1 MITSDWRPRTDALAL
16 AFVREAMTAAGID
29 HSHVDDAHLSVAIQ
43 KSSLP
48 VWVLDEEGARE
59 LVDDCNYYDYTL
71 MQARRSEEMRKT
83 TDPLPTLPR
92 KDDESGETPDF

>member
-29 HSHVDDAHLSVAIQ
+29 HGHVDDAHLSAVIQ

-59 LVDDCNYYDYTL
+59 LVEHCNYYDYTL
-71 MQARRSEEMRKT
+71 MQSEDMRKAAE
-83 TDPLPTLPR
+83 PLPTLPR
-92 KDDESGETPDF
+92 RDDESGETPHF